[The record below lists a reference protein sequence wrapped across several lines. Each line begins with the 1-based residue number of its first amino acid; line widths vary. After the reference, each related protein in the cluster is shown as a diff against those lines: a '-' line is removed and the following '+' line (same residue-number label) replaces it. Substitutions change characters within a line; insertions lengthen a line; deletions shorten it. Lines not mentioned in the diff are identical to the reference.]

1 MPPSPLTAE
10 CAVTGRG
17 AAEEIRHCDCCRAAA
32 GPKCCTTIYNFR
44 LPQPGSSTVYSLYS
58 AQHSGASAWGL
69 QLKQTHNEELY
80 KECTKSERCSMN
92 YECPQ
97 SVTKVKTS
105 GSVWPTAG
113 DSEGWRHYP
122 ELREVRP
129 TSASYTPP
137 HPGPRSCRVWP
148 HTRCEV
154 LRPCHRP
161 DRM

>member
-1 MPPSPLTAE
+1 
-10 CAVTGRG
+10 
-17 AAEEIRHCDCCRAAA
+17 
-32 GPKCCTTIYNFR
+32 
-44 LPQPGSSTVYSLYS
+44 
-58 AQHSGASAWGL
+58 
-69 QLKQTHNEELY
+69 
-80 KECTKSERCSMN
+80 MN

-148 HTRCEV
+148 HSTGVRCSGRVIVQIECEAWGRV
-154 LRPCHRP
+154 VAECRAAGGSDGLSFTAEWRVESGDWRVVTT
-161 DRM
+161 